1 MDGLCAGVGLIAA
14 LTLAALFWNVS
25 PVLAAAALTLAG
37 AMGAFLIFNF
47 KPASIFMGDSG
58 SLLIGFS
65 LALLSLVYAEHYAVN
80 RLSAVGVPVFVMLV
94 PIFDTTLVTFIRILS
109 GRKASKGGKD
119 HTSHRLVLM
128 GLSEKGAVLGLYG
141 IGAVAGV
148 AAVFTSRS
156 DTFTSPTVM
165 IPAAL
170 AVLLMGIYLAQLRIY
185 PEREFSVLRDKAYTP
200 ILLEVTYKRQI
211 LLVLM
216 DLCLIAFSY
225 YLSYRLRFEGKEFV
239 SFFKLFL
246 RSLPAV
252 IVCKTL
258 VFFVIGVYRGIWRYM
273 STNDVY
279 TYLKASTIATFL
291 CVATA
296 YFLLRGGDFPMGIF
310 IIDWFLTTGF
320 LLGTRGSF
328 RLFRDTIRRKSLR
341 GDPVLIY
348 GAGRGGE
355 ILLKEI
361 HNNRLLN
368 LAPVGFIDDDEL
380 KVGKRLQGY
389 PVMGPSRDLEKLLS
403 KTGATGVIISFTA
416 RSPERV
422 ERVQRLCRQKGIGVR
437 RFSVC
442 LEDVCSR

>member
-1 MDGLCAGVGLIAA
+1 
-14 LTLAALFWNVS
+14 
-25 PVLAAAALTLAG
+25 VLA
-37 AMGAFLIFNF
+37 
-47 KPASIFMGDSG
+47 
-58 SLLIGFS
+58 
-65 LALLSLVYAEHYAVN
+65 
-80 RLSAVGVPVFVMLV
+80 
-94 PIFDTTLVTFIRILS
+94 
-109 GRKASKGGKD
+109 
-119 HTSHRLVLM
+119 
-128 GLSEKGAVLGLYG
+128 LYG

-185 PEREFSVLRDKAYTP
+185 PEKEFSVLRDKAYTP

-246 RSLPAV
+246 RSLPAI
-252 IVCKTL
+252 IVCKCL

-279 TYLKASTIATFL
+279 TYLKASTIASFL
-291 CVATA
+291 CMTA
-296 YFLLRGGDFPMGIF
+296 ASVVLRDRDFPMGIF

-328 RLFRDTIRRKSLR
+328 RLFRDIIRRKSLR
-341 GDPVLIY
+341 GDRILIY

-361 HNNRLLN
+361 LNNRLLN

-389 PVMGPSRDLEKLLS
+389 PVMGTSRDLEKLLAD
-403 KTGATGVIISFTA
+403 TGATSIIISFTA
-416 RSPERV
+416 RSAERV
-422 ERVQRLCRQKGIGVR
+422 ERIRRLCRLRGVGVR
-437 RFSVC
+437 RFSIC
-442 LEDVCSR
+442 LEELCGP